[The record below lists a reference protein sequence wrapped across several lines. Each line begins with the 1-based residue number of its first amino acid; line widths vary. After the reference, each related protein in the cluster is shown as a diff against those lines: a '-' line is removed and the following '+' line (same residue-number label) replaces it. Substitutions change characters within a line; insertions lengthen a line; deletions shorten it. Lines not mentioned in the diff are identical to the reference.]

1 MKTPL
6 NIIKLVLGI
15 AIFSAVMY
23 VVCDAMKN
31 DEDNFD
37 VDKEFQEMTIGPDPT
52 QSK

>member
-1 MKTPL
+1 MKTL
-6 NIIKLVLGI
+6 FSITKLVLGI

-37 VDKEFQEMTIGPDPT
+37 VDKAFEEMTIGPDPT